1 MWTLARLLIKTDRM
15 RSIVL
20 VVDAQVALLQPA
32 QVGANSTGPIVVID
46 GTVSVLWW
54 SLLCGVEVD
63 EKPRVRRGKKSE
75 DFFVRIGL
83 HTFLSGDN
91 ENC

>member
-1 MWTLARLLIKTDRM
+1 MSL
-15 RSIVL
+15 IVL
-20 VVDAQVALLQPA
+20 VDGVQGAVQQPTR
-32 QVGANSTGPIVVID
+32 VGANSTGPIVVID